1 MNMKKFLIICLASAM
16 MLSLASC
23 KDKDCTHVD
32 ADDDY
37 LCDNCGENFDDGD
50 EGGNQPAASD
60 IKVSFLV
67 KLDDGTPLAG
77 VKFTVAR
84 GEKSFDLVSAQ
95 DGTASLSVPAGAY
108 SISYDYDTLPV
119 YCTPDLFGVK
129 VQEGMG
135 VVNLLVVNN
144 TPDGSQAKPFPVL
157 EAETD
162 ITVGAG
168 EKLYF
173 TYRGSSMK
181 TLILNNPSLSVEY
194 GDKTY
199 MAVDGVVSVVF
210 IPDIGVVTTF
220 AIVNNSQEDVS
231 TVLYMESPLG
241 SNENPIELTS
251 PTGSSTVSEEQ
262 IIYYKWVAD
271 KSGVLVLTCDNDKNN
286 ISMTKTLENDILV
299 ITQTAGDAA
308 SYMVVS
314 EGDEILIG
322 VSAINTA
329 ERIEIAF
336 NLNTYAGT
344 YEDAVPVL
352 VDEISITMDAD
363 MEIHFA
369 YEAGKTVTL
378 SDESAVAILH
388 DSLTY
393 TNEGDIKIS
402 VTLSTPIFVVR
413 NDSDSRNGIT
423 FKVK

>member
-1 MNMKKFLIICLASAM
+1 MNMKKLLIICLASAM

-23 KDKDCTHVD
+23 KDNDCTHVD

-50 EGGNQPAASD
+50 ESENQPTASD

-67 KLDDGTPLAG
+67 KLDDGTPIAG

-108 SISYDYDTLPV
+108 SISYDYDTLPE

-135 VVNLLVVNN
+135 VVNLLIVNN
-144 TPDGSQAKPFPVL
+144 TPDGSMAKPFPVL

-162 ITVGAG
+162 ITVEAG

-181 TLILNNPSLSVEY
+181 TLILNTPALSVEY
-194 GDKTY
+194 GGETY
-199 MAVDGVVSVVF
+199 TAVDGVVKIVI

-220 AIVNNSQEDVS
+220 AITNNTADAVS
-231 TVLYMESPLG
+231 TVLHMESPLG
-241 SNENPIELTS
+241 SNENPIELS
-251 PTGSSTVSEEQ
+251 SSAGSSTVSEEQ

-271 KSGVLVLTCDNDKNN
+271 KSGVLVLTCDNEKNN

-299 ITQTAGDAA
+299 IAQTAGDKA

-329 ERIEIAF
+329 EHIEIAF
-336 NLNTYAGT
+336 NLNIYAGT

-352 VDEISITMDAD
+352 TDDISITMDAG
-363 MEIHFA
+363 MEIHFTA
-369 YEAGKTVTL
+369 EAGKTVTL

-393 TNEGDIKIS
+393 TNEGNSKIS
-402 VTLSTPIFVVR
+402 VTLASDVFVVR
-413 NDSDSRNGIT
+413 NDSDSRNGLN
-423 FKVK
+423 FKLK

>member
-1 MNMKKFLIICLASAM
+1 MNMKKILIICLASAM

-50 EGGNQPAASD
+50 EGENQPAASD

-119 YCTPDLFGVK
+119 YCTPDLFGFK
-129 VQEGMG
+129 VQDGMG

-157 EAETD
+157 ESELD
-162 ITVGAG
+162 INLPAG
-168 EKLYF
+168 EKQYF

-181 TLILNNPSLSVEY
+181 ILTLNSPDLAVEY
-194 GDKTY
+194 NGETY
-199 MAVDGVVSVVF
+199 TAVDGVVTVV
-210 IPDIGVVTTF
+210 ILPDIGVSTTY
-220 AIVNNSQEDVS
+220 AIVNNSASEIS
-231 TVLYMESPLG
+231 TTMYLIAPLG
-241 SNENPIELTS
+241 SSENPIELTS

-262 IIYYKWVAD
+262 TIYYKWVAD
-271 KSGVLVLTCDNDKNN
+271 SSGVLVLTCDNEKNN

-314 EGDEILIG
+314 EGDEIVIG
-322 VSAINTA
+322 VSAINTP
-329 ERIEIAF
+329 EKIEIVY
-336 NLNTYAGT
+336 NLDIYAGT

-352 VDEISITMDAD
+352 VDELSITMDVGT
-363 MEIHFA
+363 EIHFSA
-369 YEAGKTVTL
+369 EAGKTLTL
-378 SDESAVAILH
+378 SDESSVAILH